1 MSNAL
6 QHQPTSSCIV
16 QDVQPILTELQETV
30 TTHFYGAHDAEREP
44 LEQFIHAV
52 FKQTFGAD
60 LRAFY
65 PNLLAFTTG
74 AQIRG
79 VVGYRD
85 GMVKPLFS
93 EQYLDSPADRVMS
106 VHLNQDVDRRH
117 LVEVGNLA
125 LAGRGEV
132 RWVIAAMT
140 MFLYAA
146 GYRWVL
152 FTAVKPLYNAFQR
165 LGLKPIQIA
174 KPDPKRLPEGGNN
187 WGSYY
192 RAGPVV
198 CAGDIEAGYKKLS
211 AFVSPRQPML
221 DALLQEA
228 LYRGL
233 SVRLGDAKD
242 IGKTG

>member
-1 MSNAL
+1 MSNTVQL
-6 QHQPTSSCIV
+6 QPTSSCIV
-16 QDVQPILTELQETV
+16 QGVQPLLTELQEAVRTR
-30 TTHFYGAHDAEREP
+30 FYGEQESKRET

-52 FKQTFGAD
+52 FKQAFGAD
-60 LRAFY
+60 VRSFY

-74 AQIRG
+74 TQIRG

-85 GMVKPLFS
+85 GVAQPIFS
-93 EQYLDSPADRVMS
+93 EHYLDSPAESVMS
-106 VHLNQDVDRRH
+106 IHLNQDVERRH

-174 KPDPKRLPEGGNN
+174 KPDPKRLPDGGSN

-192 RAGPVV
+192 HAGPVV
-198 CAGDIEAGYKKLS
+198 CAGDIEAGYKKLN
-211 AFVSPRQPML
+211 AFVSQRQPML
-221 DALLQEA
+221 YALLQEA
-228 LYRGL
+228 LHHGL
-233 SVRLGDAKD
+233 NTRFGYAGGIDKA
-242 IGKTG
+242 G